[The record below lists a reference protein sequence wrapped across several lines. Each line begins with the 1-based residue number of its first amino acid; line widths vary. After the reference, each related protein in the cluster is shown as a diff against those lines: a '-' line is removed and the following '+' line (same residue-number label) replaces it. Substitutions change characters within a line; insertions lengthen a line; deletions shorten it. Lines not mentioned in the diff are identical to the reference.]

1 MKTDNLAPIIVF
13 AFNRCDSLER
23 LIASL
28 LLNSEAKDSEL
39 FLFVDGPRDGNGNDK
54 ESINKIREYVATIK
68 GFKSFSVSFSEK
80 NKGLGPSL
88 ISGITQ
94 VIDENGK
101 AIILEDDLQVTS
113 NFLAFMNKSLDKYKD
128 VGKVFS
134 VCGYSNIVHP
144 DRNYTADTYFCTR
157 SSSWGWAT
165 WKDRWDSVDWELK
178 NWKTFKKYSH
188 AFCKWGGSDC
198 WHMLS
203 DWKKGKN
210 SSWAI
215 RFCFAQFLQEKL
227 SLFPIKSKI
236 IYNGNDGR
244 GTNSKKYS
252 RFKFEVDNN
261 CSKDFSY
268 PASVEINKKLYSQA
282 MHYHSIPLRIWSRLM
297 YMATNIKTKW
307 SKIIIQITQKTMRK
321 QVITPPIASIGAA
334 VDFRRILTC
343 RQSDERLTWLEAA

>member
-1 MKTDNLAPIIVF
+1 MNTKSIAPIVVF
-13 AFNRCDSLER
+13 AFNRCDSLEK
-23 LIASL
+23 LIESL

-39 FLFVDGPRDGNGNDK
+39 FLFVDGPREGNVNDIK
-54 ESINKIREYVATIK
+54 GVNQIHEYVLSIK
-68 GFKSFSVSFSEK
+68 GFRKCTVSFSER

-94 VIDENGK
+94 VIDEYGK

-113 NFLAFMNKSLDKYKD
+113 NFLAFMNEGLDKYKD
-128 VGKVFS
+128 VENVFS
-134 VCGYSNIVHP
+134 ICGYSNTVHP
-144 DRNYTADTYFCTR
+144 DKSYIFDTYFCTR

-178 NWKTFKKYSH
+178 EWKSYKQYSH

-215 RFCFAQFLQEKL
+215 RFCFAQFLQDKL

-236 IYNGNDGR
+236 IYDGNDGR

-252 RFKFEVDNN
+252 RFKFEADNN
-261 CSKDFSY
+261 SSKDFSY
-268 PASVEINKKLYSQA
+268 PASVGINKKLYSQA
-282 MHYHSIPLRIWSRLM
+282 MHYHSIPLRIWSRIM
-297 YMATNIKTKW
+297 YMVTNNQTKW
-307 SKIIIQITQKTMRK
+307 SKFINQITQKTMRK
-321 QVITPPIASIGAA
+321 QAITPPITNIGAV